1 MCYLYIENIWKSYI
15 DELWVDFSIHIS
27 IREDF

>member
-15 DELWVDFSIHIS
+15 DGLWVDFSIHIS